1 MHGLRAVARTI
12 LDEELGEETKY
23 LESQLTHKNNDRS
36 RGAYNRSK
44 YLKPRARILQKWADY
59 IDALRNDENVS
70 RFKPVENIDAE
81 KTLDNIIE
89 TVGVEK
95 VIADLIS
102 NIGEDEILKN
112 IFQHIDKD
120 KLETYLNSKK

>member
-1 MHGLRAVARTI
+1 MRNWGKKQSI
-12 LDEELGEETKY
+12 

-102 NIGEDEILKN
+102 NIGEDEMLK
-112 IFQHIDKD
+112 IMLQ
-120 KLETYLNSKK
+120 T